1 MIGRVRPLRG
11 HPQVSSIAR
20 LRDGQVLAEL
30 PFPTYASSVTIT
42 TRAAWHHVADLRVP
56 IGCAGVAV
64 YPGDVL
70 MGDRD
75 GVIVIPRPLVTELA
89 EPSLEQE
96 RIEGFVNRKIHAGAP
111 L

>member
-1 MIGRVRPLRG
+1 M
-11 HPQVSSIAR
+11 
-20 LRDGQVLAEL
+20 
-30 PFPTYASSVTIT
+30 
-42 TRAAWHHVADLRVP
+42 P

-75 GVIVIPRPLVTELA
+75 GVIVIPRPLVTTLA

-96 RIEGFVNRKIHAGAP
+96 PSLSTWVEAP
-111 L
+111 AP